1 MHRQHFTHHPKLP
14 GTAYGFHERLQ
25 NNMRMI
31 EHLVGLRG
39 ILALC
44 CPTKILAFF
53 ATNNFGGVHGKLLPR
68 FFDRYQFPKPAP
80 LKRLTS

>member
-31 EHLVGLRG
+31 EHLGSLW
-39 ILALC
+39 
-44 CPTKILAFF
+44 
-53 ATNNFGGVHGKLLPR
+53 GV
-68 FFDRYQFPKPAP
+68 
-80 LKRLTS
+80 